1 MSLFK
6 KQNIKQQVNDLV
18 IESFVKKVFNEME
31 QKNSIREGELDK
43 KEIILNN
50 REKELNNIENADIR
64 NSAEIN
70 TRYKQIS
77 EEYETAVRK
86 TTKSL
91 DQYDIESKELDSY
104 KKALLWVLKKQY

>member
-1 MSLFK
+1 MFK
-6 KQNIKQQVNDLV
+6 KKDIKQQVNDLV

-31 QKNSIREGELDK
+31 HKANIREGELEK
-43 KEIILNN
+43 KEIVLNN
-50 REKELNNIENADIR
+50 KEKELNNIENADIR

-70 TRYKQIS
+70 TRYKQIC

-91 DQYDIESKELDSY
+91 DPFDVESKELNSY
-104 KKALLWVLKKQY
+104 KKALLWALKKQY